1 MENNFYKTIFNH
13 HCLSH
18 RRRQVINQA
27 LCSEQKKLILN
38 REKIDSA
45 CHFDFLYHRISE
57 TKRQL
62 QINSPQGGRSC
73 QAPPIQNGAA
83 KLRKRGKK
91 IKYRCYRGFS
101 IVGPSQVRQDTD
113 EMTSDDLV
121 GRPGAGQVSGHQL
134 RSLSV

>member
-1 MENNFYKTIFNH
+1 M
-13 HCLSH
+13 S
-18 RRRQVINQA
+18 
-27 LCSEQKKLILN
+27 
-38 REKIDSA
+38 
-45 CHFDFLYHRISE
+45 FDFLYHRISE

-101 IVGPSQVRQDTD
+101 IVGPSQVRQCTE